1 VRWQFFVGR
10 WTLMNPS
17 MFGHANLEAIRTQF
31 IARIDQQ
38 AGPAGEEVGHAFNQQ
53 FPSFPGTSKPERW
66 MLH

>member
-1 VRWQFFVGR
+1 
-10 WTLMNPS
+10 MNPS